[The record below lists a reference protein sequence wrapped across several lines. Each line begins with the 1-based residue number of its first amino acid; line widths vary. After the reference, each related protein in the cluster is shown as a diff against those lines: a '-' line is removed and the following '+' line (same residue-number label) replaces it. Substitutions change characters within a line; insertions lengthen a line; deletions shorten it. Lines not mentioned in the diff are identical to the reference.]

1 VGKDGHTKPDQ
12 SDDESGTVVDLG
24 DDLLEEKTV
33 ILHREEEPAPRKPQT
48 PVEELLANAKIQIAE
63 GFIEDA
69 KKALRRVLV
78 LDRKNAF
85 AQEML
90 RKILDDESKRLLSF
104 EAEPRK
110 RRPRAEVEAQENALS
125 DLEMQLMEETGEP
138 EATLNVVSFIDPAPE
153 DRIDLGIGLLE
164 MGFIDEAASQ
174 FRQASQAF
182 AMNGAIASEQ
192 SAHALFAQAQ
202 LEAGRPLEAVMALQ
216 PVIKNPEIAPGDKIE
231 FLYLMGRANAA
242 LGKHELALQWFE
254 HVRELEP
261 TYRDVHDRLE
271 TARRAIKAGSGPPKI
286 PKR

>member
-1 VGKDGHTKPDQ
+1 MGKDGHTN

-33 ILHREEEPAPRKPQT
+33 ILHREQEPAPRKPQT
-48 PVEELLANAKIQIAE
+48 PVEELLGNAKIQIAE

-110 RRPRAEVEAQENALS
+110 RRPRAEAEAQENALS
-125 DLEMQLMEETGEP
+125 DLEIQLMNETGEP

-164 MGFIDEAASQ
+164 MGFFDEAATQ

-182 AMNGAIASEQ
+182 SMRGDVASEQ
-192 SAHALFAQAQ
+192 TAHALFAQAQ

-231 FLYLMGRANAA
+231 FLYLMGLANAA
-242 LGKHELALQWFE
+242 LKKHELALQWFE

-261 TYRDVHDRLE
+261 TYRDVQDRLE
-271 TARRAIKAGSGPPKI
+271 TARRSIKAGSAKPP
-286 PKR
+286 R